1 MRDSTIFYRSFFEAI
16 DDLPEKNQVEV
27 YRAIFNYTLN
37 FKEPD
42 LTGISATIFKLIRPQ
57 LDANN
62 KRYENGNKAKV
73 KQKES
78 ETEANNKQNGSKT
91 EANKNENKNQN
102 ENVNENQNL
111 NQNSGLPAFVADDAD
126 AFFPDLLWQLKI
138 HHDTK
143 CPIELREEIAK
154 KKNGYI
160 MLVQKIPLWNEKK
173 KYLNIPEAQIQKLLV
188 EWLSF
193 NSKNKAEV
201 SWKNYAEMA
210 QHAFNFIDKKIKNQ
224 NNGQN
229 SQHAIAPASTEQN
242 RPADKSWF
250 GKL

>member
-1 MRDSTIFYRSFFEAI
+1 MRESTIFYKSFRDALKQFPDADRLKLYDSIFDYIFDGIEPKLEGMTFMAFTLMRSI
-16 DDLPEKNQVEV
+16 KN
-27 YRAIFNYTLN
+27 
-37 FKEPD
+37 
-42 LTGISATIFKLIRPQ
+42 
-57 LDANN
+57 
-62 KRYENGNKAKV
+62 YENGSKGGRPKANNNRNET
-73 KQKES
+73 QKEPKENRN
-78 ETEANNKQNGSKT
+78 ETESITYKDKDIDKDQNKD
-91 EANKNENKNQN
+91 KNQDKD
-102 ENVNENQNL
+102 
-111 NQNSGLPAFVADDAD
+111 SGLPAFVADDAD

-173 KYLNIPEAQIQKLLV
+173 KYLNIPDEQIQKLLV